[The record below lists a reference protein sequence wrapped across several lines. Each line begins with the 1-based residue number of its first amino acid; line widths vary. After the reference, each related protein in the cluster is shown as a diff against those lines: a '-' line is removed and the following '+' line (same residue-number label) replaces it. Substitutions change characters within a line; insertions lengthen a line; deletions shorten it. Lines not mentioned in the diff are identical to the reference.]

1 MDINVYK
8 TRFAPDSSPGWEAI
22 DKHLVARLGLAEP
35 DFHFGTTHR
44 FALGGQDPLDGISVY
59 IRRHPSHLH
68 FVSYGL
74 SNLYYDEEAVGG
86 EFSGW
91 GFELT
96 FRLALEPSE
105 MPSEAKGVPYWP
117 MGLMQNLARY
127 VFSSQKWFEHGHY
140 IDAKGPIK
148 AGSATDKTAI
158 VFISDPELPM
168 AETPHGNLDFL
179 QIVGITADEHSG
191 LQSQTLSVESLI
203 GKKTAGQPLLIT
215 SLAED

>member
-1 MDINVYK
+1 MDTDIYK
-8 TRFAPDSSPGWEAI
+8 TRFAQDSSPGWDAI
-22 DKHLVARLGLAEP
+22 DEHLAAHFDLREP

-44 FALGGQDPLDGISVY
+44 FALGGPDPLDGISVY
-59 IRRHPSHLH
+59 VRHDPSHLH
-68 FVSYGL
+68 FVSFGL

-105 MPSEAKGVPYWP
+105 MPSDAKGVPYWP

-148 AGSATDKTAI
+148 AGSVTDKTAVI
-158 VFISDPELPM
+158 FCSDPELPM
-168 AETPHGNLDFL
+168 AATPHGRLDFL
-179 QIVGITADEHSG
+179 QIVGITTDELGDLESK
-191 LQSQTLSVESLI
+191 TLSAESLI
-203 GKKTAGQPLLIT
+203 DKKAASQPLLIT
-215 SLAED
+215 SLA

>member
-8 TRFAPDSSPGWEAI
+8 TKFAPDSSPGWEAI

-59 IRRHPSHLH
+59 IRRDPNHLL

-74 SNLYYDEEAVGG
+74 SNLYYDEQAVGQ

-96 FRLALEPSE
+96 FRLSVEPSE
-105 MPSEAKGVPYWP
+105 IPSAADGVPRWP
-117 MGLMQNLARY
+117 MALMQNLARY
-127 VFSSQKWFEHGHY
+127 VFRSKKWFEHGHY

-148 AGSATDKTAI
+148 AGSSTNKTAI
-158 VFISDPELPM
+158 VFVKDPELPTV
-168 AETPHGNLDFL
+168 ETPHGSLDFL
-179 QIVGITADEHSG
+179 QIVGITADELSG
-191 LQSQTLSVESLI
+191 LQSRSLSCESLI
-203 GKKTAGQPLLIT
+203 DKMTAGQTLLIT